1 MRKFFTILLAS
12 LMLLGGCAKGS
23 DSSTPAHPK
32 EEAQKTTLPT
42 PTHEP
47 TAEEVSAA
55 AQKIGIEM
63 VDQTEQMSGEVT
75 FDQVFGYES
84 EEYFVVFGD
93 LPAVEDAAELYK
105 AFYQQYISPAETVEG
120 IEVLKADSDVGNYV
134 VLDAGSYQ
142 EGGAYFS
149 MYRVNDKVV
158 VFLTDSNHAKTAQQF
173 MDMIDG

>member
-1 MRKFFTILLAS
+1 MRKIFTVLMAS
-12 LMLLGGCAKGS
+12 LMLLGGCAKGTS
-23 DSSTPAHPK
+23 NNTPAHQK
-32 EEAQKTTLPT
+32 EEAPKTTLPT

-63 VDQTEQMSGEVT
+63 VDQTEQMSGEVN
-75 FDQVFGYES
+75 FDQVFGFES

-93 LPAVEDAAELYK
+93 LPTAEDASELYK
-105 AFYQQYISPAETVEG
+105 AFHQQYITPAETVEG
-120 IEVLKADSDVGNYV
+120 IEVTKTESDVGNYV

-149 MYRVNDKVV
+149 MYRVKDKVV
-158 VFLTDSNHAKTAQQF
+158 VFLTDSNHAKMAQQF
-173 MDMIDG
+173 MDIIDG